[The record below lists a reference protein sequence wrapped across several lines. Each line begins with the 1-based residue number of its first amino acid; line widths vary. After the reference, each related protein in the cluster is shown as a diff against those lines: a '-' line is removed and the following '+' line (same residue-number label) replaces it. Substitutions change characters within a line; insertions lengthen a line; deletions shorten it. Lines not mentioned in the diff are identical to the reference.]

1 VRSSIGSPS
10 APETPSRRPRREL
23 LLWSLYVAYIRPLFQ
38 ERLTA
43 RGRYV
48 LWATLI
54 LGGLGAD
61 TNRSQSF
68 LLFAIG
74 AAVLLLA
81 AAYAVLPPPL
91 ARLECELPARAAART
106 PLRIRARVTP
116 FAGRPSDDLRLSFPR
131 PRRWSSSIRCEP
143 GESFL
148 DLDGEHPAEVSATFE
163 ATRRGRYL
171 LPGPTLR
178 RTDPL
183 RLVTGRARRLRDQ
196 VLLAYPRFFTYE
208 EFSVPIGRRYQPGGI
223 PLSSNLGESI
233 EFVGTREYREG
244 DPIRNIHWRSW
255 ARRGEPVVKEYM
267 EEYFC
272 RIAIVLD
279 TFSRPRP
286 RPEDERA
293 FEASVSVVASI
304 ADFFS
309 RSEYV
314 VDILAA
320 GPDLYEVSAGRS
332 LAYLENI
339 LDVLACLEPCPDA
352 PFEGVGP
359 ALFDKL
365 AQITTVV
372 AVLQDWDD
380 AREDFLRRVK
390 ALGTSVRTVIVHEGP
405 TSRPWTTAEDLG
417 EVSLMTPQDVE
428 RRMRATGSIRE
439 APAPG
444 LGAVEGSA
452 SA

>member
-1 VRSSIGSPS
+1 VRSSTGSPS
-10 APETPSRRPRREL
+10 APELPSRRPRREL
-23 LLWSLYVAYIRPLFQ
+23 LLWSLYVGHLRPFYR

-68 LLFAIG
+68 LLFSIG
-74 AAVLLLA
+74 AAALLVA
-81 AAYAVLPPPL
+81 AAYSLLPPPR
-91 ARLECELPARAAART
+91 ARLECEMPMRAAART
-106 PLRIRARVTP
+106 PLRIRGRVTP
-116 FAGRPSDDLRLSFPR
+116 VSGRRMHDLRLSFPR
-131 PRRWSSSIRCEP
+131 PHRWSSSIRCEP
-143 GESFL
+143 AESFL
-148 DLDGEHPAEVSATFE
+148 DLDGEHPAEISASFE

-178 RTDPL
+178 RADPL
-183 RLVTGRARRLRDQ
+183 RLVTGRAPRVPDQ
-196 VLLAYPRFFTYE
+196 LLLAYPRFFTYDA
-208 EFSVPIGRRYQPGGI
+208 FSLPIGRRYQPGGI

-233 EFVGTREYREG
+233 EFVGTREYRQG

-255 ARRGEPVVKEYM
+255 ARRGEPVVKEYV

-272 RIAIVLD
+272 RIAIILD

-293 FEASVSVVASI
+293 FEASISVVASI

-309 RSEYV
+309 RSEYI

-339 LDVLACLEPCPDA
+339 LDVLSCLEPCADP

-372 AVLQDWDD
+372 AVLQDWDE
-380 AREDFLRRVK
+380 AREGFLQRVK

-405 TSRPWTTAEDLG
+405 TSRPWASAEALG
-417 EVSLMTPQDVE
+417 EASLMTPEEVE
-428 RRMRATGSIRE
+428 RRLAT
-439 APAPG
+439 
-444 LGAVEGSA
+444 LEGVA
-452 SA
+452 HA